1 MLLSAVLLRHRL
13 LALWL
18 SSALYVCPLQT
29 LAACKINQIATLPVT
44 MTASL
49 PLVTAKV
56 NGTEVKFIA
65 SSATMLSVISPAS
78 AAELNLKLRTAP
90 RHLKIVGPG
99 GSTQAQITTVNT
111 LDIAGMTLQKADFI
125 VGGGESGQGSFGVL
139 GQNVLAI
146 GDVDYDLLTG
156 SIRLMRPDGCGDSL
170 AYWVKEGQAYSVME
184 FAWQAL
190 TTPGGIGTAYINGA
204 QISVQFATG
213 MAASMISPKAAE
225 RAGITPAGGTV
236 GSTKSYIGRFS
247 SFKIGDEEIRN
258 ARLRVGDFGNYSV
271 DMMLGVDFF
280 LAHHIYVANSHKK
293 VYFSYNG
300 GPVFDL
306 SRSPLVVTA
315 DVSPTQNPA
324 PPGPESSDPTDA
336 AGFSRRGAAFSARH
350 DFAHALEDLTRACE
364 LSPDNPDYFYQRGV
378 LYWEHGQTVRALDD
392 FYRTLELKPDHVLA
406 LKARADIHSGR
417 KDLASAKA
425 DLDSVAQRASKEADI
440 RLSLAQ
446 SYERLDFLEP
456 AVAQYDMWIAWHA
469 DDPRLAQ
476 ALNGRCWT
484 RASLNQDLAKALIDC
499 NKALKLTGPSSPLTW
514 HVLASRGLVLLRTGE
529 YEKSIADYT
538 ASLKLE
544 FKNAA
549 ALYGRGVAKMRMGK
563 SDEGQADIT
572 EATWQWPRIAD
583 QFNERGITP

>member
-1 MLLSAVLLRHRL
+1 MRLSAVLLRHGVHV
-13 LALWL
+13 LWL
-18 SSALYVCPLQT
+18 SPALCISPLQV
-29 LAACKINQIATLPVT
+29 LAACKINEIATLPVT

-65 SSATMLSVISPAS
+65 SSAAMLSVISSAS

-99 GSTQAQITTVNT
+99 GTTQAQITTANA
-111 LDIAGMTLQKADFI
+111 LSIAGMTLQKADFI

-146 GDVDYDLLTG
+146 GDVDYDLLKG
-156 SIRLMRPDGCGDSL
+156 SIRLMRPDGCADSL
-170 AYWVKEGQAYSVME
+170 AYWVREGQAYSVME
-184 FAWQAL
+184 FAWQVL

-213 MAASMISPKAAE
+213 TAASMISPKAAE
-225 RAGITPAGGTV
+225 RAGITPAAGTV
-236 GSTKSYIGRFS
+236 GGPKSYIGRFS

-258 ARLRVGDFGNYSV
+258 ARLRVGDFGNYSI
-271 DMMLGVDFF
+271 DMILGVDFF
-280 LAHHIYVANSHKK
+280 LAHHIYVANSQHK
-293 VYFSYNG
+293 VYFTYNG

-306 SRSPLVVTA
+306 SKLPLVVTA
-315 DVSPTQNPA
+315 NSSAAETPTPSGPQSDEPA
-324 PPGPESSDPTDA
+324 DA
-336 AGFSRRGAAFSARH
+336 AGFSQRGAAFSARH
-350 DFAHALEDLTRACE
+350 DYVHALDDLTRACE
-364 LSPDNPDYFYQRGV
+364 LAPDNPDYFYQRGV

-425 DLDSVAQRASKEADI
+425 DLDSVDQGASKEADV

-446 SYERLDFLEP
+446 SYERLDYLDS
-456 AVAQYDMWIAWHA
+456 ALAQYDMWIAWHA

-499 NKALKLTGPSSPLTW
+499 NKALKLTGPSSTLTR

-549 ALYGRGVAKMRMGK
+549 ALYGRGVDKMRMGK
-563 SDEGQADIT
+563 AEEGQADIT

-583 QFNERGITP
+583 QFTERGITP

>member
-1 MLLSAVLLRHRL
+1 MLLSAVLLRHRI

-18 SSALYVCPLQT
+18 SSALCGCPLQT
-29 LAACKINQIATLPVT
+29 LAACKINEIATLPVT

-49 PLVTAKV
+49 PLVTANV

-65 SSATMLSVISPAS
+65 SSATMLSVISSAS

-90 RHLKIVGPG
+90 RHLRIVGPG
-99 GSTQAQITTVNT
+99 GSTQAQITTVNA
-111 LDIAGMTLQKADFI
+111 LGIAGMTLQKADFI

-146 GDVDYDLLTG
+146 GDVDYDLLKG

-184 FAWQAL
+184 FAWQPL

-213 MAASMISPKAAE
+213 MASSMISPKAAE

-258 ARLRVGDFGNYSV
+258 ARLRVGNFGNYSV

-280 LAHHIYVANSHKK
+280 LAHHIYVANSQHK
-293 VYFSYNG
+293 VYFTYNG

-315 DVSPTQNPA
+315 NGSSAETAA
-324 PPGPESSDPTDA
+324 PSGLQSDEPTDA
-336 AGFSRRGAAFSARH
+336 AGFSQRGAAFSARH

-364 LSPDNPDYFYQRGV
+364 MSPDNPDYFYQRGL
-378 LYWEHGQTVRALDD
+378 LYWEHGQTTRALDD
-392 FYRTLELKPDHVLA
+392 FYRVLELKPDHVLA

-425 DLDSVAQRASKEADI
+425 DLDSVDQSASKEADV

-446 SYERLDFLEP
+446 SYERLDYLDS
-456 AVAQYDMWIAWHA
+456 ALAQYDLWIAWHA
-469 DDPRLAQ
+469 DDARLAQ

-514 HVLASRGLVLLRTGE
+514 HVLASRGLVLLRSGE

-544 FKNAA
+544 FKNAS
-549 ALYGRGVAKMRMGK
+549 ALYGRGVAKIRMGK
-563 SDEGQADIT
+563 TEEGQADIT
-572 EATWQWPRIAD
+572 EATWQWPRIGD
-583 QFNERGITP
+583 QFTERGITP